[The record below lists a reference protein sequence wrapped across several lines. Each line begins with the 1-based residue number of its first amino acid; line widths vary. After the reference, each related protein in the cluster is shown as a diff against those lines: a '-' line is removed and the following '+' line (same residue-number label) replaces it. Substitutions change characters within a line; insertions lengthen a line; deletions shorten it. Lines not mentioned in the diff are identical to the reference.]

1 MTTETLV
8 LEETLAISEI
18 ETLYET
24 LKCMAATEQDVV
36 IDATAVASLDTASA
50 QLLVSFIRQVEEN
63 GCTIQ
68 WAGASEAFA
77 KTAKLLNLEQC
88 LLTAA

>member
-24 LKCMAATEQDVV
+24 LKCVAATEQDLV
-36 IDATAVASLDTASA
+36 IDATAVASIDTASA
-50 QLLVSFIRQVEEN
+50 QLLVSFVRQVEEN
-63 GCTIQ
+63 ACAIQ
-68 WAGASEAFA
+68 WVGASEAFA
-77 KTAKLLNLEQC
+77 KTAQLLNLEQW